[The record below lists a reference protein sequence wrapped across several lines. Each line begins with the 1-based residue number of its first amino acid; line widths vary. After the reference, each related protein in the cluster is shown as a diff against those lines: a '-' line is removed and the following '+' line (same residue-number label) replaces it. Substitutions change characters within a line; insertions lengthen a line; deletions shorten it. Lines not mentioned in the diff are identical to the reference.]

1 MNSFGN
7 LLRLTTF
14 GESHGVAVGGVLD
27 GFPAGVDVDMLFIQS
42 EVNRR
47 RPGQSIIGY
56 SPRKEDD
63 NVQLLSGVFEGK
75 TLGTPIAFIISNND
89 KRSDDYELFKDV
101 YRPGHADFTYQE
113 KYGIRDYRGGG
124 RASARETVCRV
135 VAGAFAKLA
144 LKKVGIEISAAISNE
159 KELKQRISEAIK
171 DIDTCGGIVSCRIKG
186 CPAGL
191 GEPIYDKVQAA
202 LASAMLSIN
211 AVKGFEYGEGFA
223 AAEMRGSEHNVAQTG
238 GMLGGITDGTDI
250 TFKVAFKPIPSLGR
264 EMKGRHD
271 VCAAPRA
278 VPIVEA
284 MAALVILDFYL
295 IRKSQ
300 L

>member
-1 MNSFGN
+1 MNTFGR

-14 GESHGVAVGGVLD
+14 GESHGVAVGGIID
-27 GFPAGVDVDMLFIQS
+27 GFPVGIDIDMDFIQS

-47 RPGQSIIGY
+47 RPGKGTGI

-63 NVQLLSGVFEGK
+63 IVQVLSGTFEGK
-75 TLGTPIAFIISNND
+75 STGTPIGFIIMNND
-89 KRSDDYELFKDV
+89 QHSEDYELFKDV
-101 YRPGHADFTYQE
+101 FRPGHADFTYQE

-144 LKKVGIEISAAISNE
+144 LNTVGIEIVAHVE
-159 KELKQRISEAIK
+159 DEEQQTKRIKEAIAQV
-171 DIDTCGGIVSCRIKG
+171 DSCGGIVSCIIKG
-186 CPAGL
+186 CPVGL
-191 GEPIYDKVQAA
+191 GEPVFGKLHAI
-202 LASAMLSIN
+202 LGSAMLSIN

-223 AAEMRGSEHNVAQTG
+223 AADMKGSEHNFARTG

-250 TFKVAFKPIPSLGR
+250 NFRVAFKPIPTLGK
-264 EMKGRHD
+264 EVKGRHD

-295 IRKSQ
+295 VRCSQ
-300 L
+300 T